1 MSMNNNDFIL
11 GACCGV
17 TANNLKNEELQLKG
31 RIAAIEIEIARNKD
45 RNLPTDNLEVEYN
58 KAIEEYNH
66 YKEVQ
71 ENKRHDDN
79 VFAGVLIGLV
89 LFISIIIVCA
99 TCH

>member
-1 MSMNNNDFIL
+1 MNNNDFIL
-11 GACCGV
+11 GACCAAA
-17 TANNLKNEELQLKG
+17 ANKIQNEEMQLKNK
-31 RIAAIEIEIARNKD
+31 ISSIEIEIAANKD